1 MSNYGGL
8 FICAAAS
15 PSSSCWA
22 TATIKYNRQA
32 SQRSLL
38 WRRGALKGAFCSLNV
53 LACVGGI
60 PTLTSPLVG
69 QQLVAFF
76 AAALEAAHRIPTHVI
91 APAVVEAALVNIFK
105 TEMKPYQ
112 VNCTAKSTHART
124 HAQRNHLGVRS
135 SRKRH

>member
-38 WRRGALKGAFCSLNV
+38 WLHCGLKGAFCSLNV
-53 LACVGGI
+53 LACLGAI

-91 APAVVEAALVNIFK
+91 AAAVVEAALVNVFK
-105 TEMKPYQ
+105 TEMKASQ
-112 VNCTAKSTHART
+112 VNCTPKSIHAHTHI
-124 HAQRNHLGVRS
+124 NHLGVRS

>member
-1 MSNYGGL
+1 MFNYGGL
-8 FICAAAS
+8 FVCAAAS

-38 WRRGALKGAFCSLNV
+38 WLLGALKGAFCSLNV
-53 LACVGGI
+53 LTYLGGI

-76 AAALEAAHRIPTHVI
+76 AAALEAAHRIPAHVI
-91 APAVVEAALVNIFK
+91 ATAVVEAALVNIFK
-105 TEMKPYQ
+105 KVTQK
-112 VNCTAKSTHART
+112 KFITHQQARMGAHT
-124 HAQRNHLGVRS
+124 HTHREII
-135 SRKRH
+135 